1 MTMKAIVFYR
11 HGGLDVLREADIP
24 APVPGPN
31 EVLVKV
37 HYCALNRLD
46 LFVREGWKGLE
57 LKMPHVLGADVAGT
71 VAAVGSQ
78 VTGWQ
83 VGQRV
88 VVNGT
93 LSCGRCEHCR
103 RGDDHLCLHHAILG
117 EHAPGGYAEYVSVPA
132 ANLLAVPDG
141 FPLAEAA
148 AAGLVFLTAWRMLI
162 RRAQVRAGEDVLVVG
177 AGGGVNTAAVQ
188 IAKLAG
194 ARVFV
199 VASNAEKGE
208 RVRALG
214 ADVVIDRSR
223 ENWSRAVWQQT
234 DRRGVDVVVD
244 NVGAA
249 TFFDSIRALA
259 KGGRLVTVGNTSG
272 PKAELD
278 LRYIWTKQISIL
290 GSTMGSRDDFATVMP
305 LVFAGKLRAV
315 IDRIL
320 PLAQAREAQ
329 AILERGENF
338 GKIVLRVNEDD

>member
-1 MTMKAIVFYR
+1 MKAIVFYQ
-11 HGGLDVLREADIP
+11 HGGLDVLQQADIP
-24 APVPGPN
+24 MPTPGPN
-31 EVLVKV
+31 DVLVRV

-71 VAAVGSQ
+71 IAATGSQ

-83 VGQRV
+83 IGQRV

-93 LSCGRCEHCR
+93 LSCGRCEYCR
-103 RGDDHLCLHHAILG
+103 RGDDHLCIQHAILG
-117 EHAPGGYAEYVSVPA
+117 EHMPGGYAEYVSVPA
-132 ANLLAVPDG
+132 ANILAVPDG

-148 AAGLVFLTAWRMLI
+148 AASLVFLTAWRMLI
-162 RRAQVRAGEDVLVVG
+162 GRAQVRAGEDVLVVG
-177 AGGGVNTAAVQ
+177 AGGGVNSAAIQ

-208 RVRALG
+208 RARALG
-214 ADVVIDRSR
+214 ADVIIDRSQ

-234 DRRGVDVVVD
+234 NRRGVDVVVD

-272 PKAELD
+272 PKTELD
-278 LRYIWTKQISIL
+278 IRYIWSKQIGIL
-290 GSTMGSRDDFATVMP
+290 GSTMGNRDDFARVMS
-305 LVFAGKLRAV
+305 LVFSGKLRAV
-315 IDRIL
+315 VDRIM
-320 PLAQAREAQ
+320 PLAAAREAQ
-329 AILERGENF
+329 ALLERGEQF
-338 GKIVLRVNEDD
+338 GKIVLRVADDA

>member
-1 MTMKAIVFYR
+1 MKAIVFYQ
-11 HGGLDVLREADIP
+11 HGGLDVLQQADIP
-24 APVPGPN
+24 APTPGPN
-31 EVLVKV
+31 DVLVQV

-71 VAAVGSQ
+71 IAATGSQ

-93 LSCGRCEHCR
+93 LSCGRCEYCR
-103 RGDDHLCLHHAILG
+103 RGDDHLCVQHAILG
-117 EHAPGGYAEYVSVPA
+117 EHTPGGYAEYVAVPA
-132 ANLLAVPDG
+132 ANVLPVPEG

-148 AAGLVFLTAWRMLI
+148 AASLVFLTAWRMLVG
-162 RRAQVRAGEDVLVVG
+162 RAQVCAGEDVLVVG
-177 AGGGVNTAAVQ
+177 AGGGVNSAAIQ
-188 IAKLAG
+188 IAHLAG
-194 ARVFV
+194 ARVFA

-208 RVRALG
+208 KARALG

-234 DRRGVDVVVD
+234 NKRGVDVVVD

-259 KGGRLVTVGNTSG
+259 KGGRLVTVGNSSG
-272 PKAELD
+272 PKTELD
-278 LRYIWTKQISIL
+278 IRYVWSKQISIL
-290 GSTMGSRDDFATVMP
+290 GSTMGSRDDFATVMA

-315 IDRIL
+315 VDRIL
-320 PLAQAREAQ
+320 PLAAAREAQ
-329 AILERGENF
+329 ALLERGEQF
-338 GKIVLRVNEDD
+338 GKIVLKVADEA